1 MHAMAA
7 MAPVAPMAPVT
18 RGGTVAV
25 LLAAGRGSRFDASG
39 ARNKLLAQLADGTPL
54 AVAAARNLLACCP
67 PLVAVVA
74 VVGDVVGTMAESG
87 QAPNT
92 ALSDTLATFLSD
104 AGCHVTRCPTAAQGM
119 AASLIHGINY
129 AEQQFAPDGFLL
141 ALADMP
147 GIAPATIAQLVQHGS
162 LEHSICAP
170 YWQGQRGHPVWFA
183 RSHLPALR
191 ALTGDMGA
199 RALMQAYPHTRVAVD
214 DAGILQDVDSAADLL
229 ALPTQPG

>member
-1 MHAMAA
+1 ME
-7 MAPVAPMAPVT
+7 
-18 RGGTVAV
+18 RGGTVAI

-39 ARNKLLAQLADGTPL
+39 ARNKLLAPLADGTPV
-54 AVAAARNLLACCP
+54 AVAAARNLLACRP

-74 VVGDVVGTMAESG
+74 VVAQSE
-87 QAPNT
+87 
-92 ALSDTLATFLSD
+92 ALASALLA
-104 AGCHVTRCPTAAQGM
+104 AGCNVTRCPTADQGM

-129 AEQQFAPDGFLL
+129 AEQKYAPAGFLL

-147 GIAPATIAQLVQHGS
+147 GIAPATIGQLLQHGNA
-162 LEHSICAP
+162 EHSICAP

-199 RALMQAYPHTRVAVD
+199 RALMQAHAHTGVAVE
-214 DAGILQDVDSAADLL
+214 DAGILQDVDSTGDLL
-229 ALPTQPG
+229 AIQTQPA

>member
-1 MHAMAA
+1 MA
-7 MAPVAPMAPVT
+7 
-18 RGGTVAV
+18 GGTVAV

-39 ARNKLLAQLADGTPL
+39 ARNKLLAPLADGTPI
-54 AVAAARNLLACCP
+54 AVAAVRNLLACQP
-67 PLVAVVA
+67 PLAAVVA
-74 VVGDVVGTMAESG
+74 VVAGRTGSSPLPGNT
-87 QAPNT
+87 QANPQVNSRINSQADRLA
-92 ALSDTLATFLSD
+92 ALLAA
-104 AGCHVTRCPTAAQGM
+104 AGCHLTRCPTAEQGM
-119 AASLIHGINY
+119 AESLIHGINY
-129 AEQQFAPDGFLL
+129 AEQHFSPAGFLL

-147 GIAPATIAQLVQHGS
+147 AIAPATIAQLVQHGS

-214 DAGILQDVDSAADLL
+214 DAGILQDVDSAGDLL
-229 ALPTQPG
+229 ALPTQPA